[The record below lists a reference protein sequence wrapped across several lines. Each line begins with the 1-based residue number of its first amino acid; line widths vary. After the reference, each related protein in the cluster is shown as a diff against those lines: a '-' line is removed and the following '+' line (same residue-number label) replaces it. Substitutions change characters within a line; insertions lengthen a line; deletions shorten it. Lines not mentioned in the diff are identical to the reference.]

1 MTVTV
6 NMPVT
11 VSLDDRIR
19 LLSAVLA
26 ATNYPQAAQDRGR
39 HLAHSH
45 ARNTRKYL
53 LNEGM
58 NDHPAAK
65 YLEDMLDRKVPLEA
79 LFTMMLLMPWPDL
92 EVDMLPPFVPSDWP
106 QQLHDFYLK
115 SNLRHFWTDN
125 EQPWQDAVT
134 QSKLIFA
141 DVSFHAFLSQFTGEI
156 NENFVFMPNI
166 SYPAVEEMG
175 LRYRDQLIAIVP
187 PPQAWGDSP
196 PWPYDDETQLI
207 SVYRGAITQYAR
219 LLLQGYFRS
228 HADKLEEAK
237 QKDLPISD
245 ELKAIYPTWEEQFMM
260 LYTKALVAMYL
271 EDHVDPLEAKAY
283 MLIERKANS
292 IALLP
297 GTTHVLR
304 RFLRERGNRYDSFM
318 DFLPY
323 FPTQLRVAK
332 RIVSL

>member
-26 ATNYPQAAQDRGR
+26 ATHYPQEAQDRGR

-45 ARNTRKYL
+45 ARNTQKYL
-53 LNEGM
+53 LNQGM
-58 NDHPAAK
+58 NEHPAVK
-65 YLEDMLDRKVPLEA
+65 SLEDMLNRKVPLEA

-92 EVDMLPPFVPSDWP
+92 EVDSLPPFVPGNWP

-115 SNLRHFWTDN
+115 SNIRGFWTEN
-125 EQPWQDAVT
+125 ELPWQDAVT
-134 QSKLIFA
+134 QSKLIFEN
-141 DVSFHAFLSQFTGEI
+141 VSFNEFLGQFTGDVSEK
-156 NENFVFMPNI
+156 FVFMPNI

-175 LRYRDQLIAIVP
+175 LRYKDQLIAIVP

-207 SVYRGAITQYAR
+207 SVYRGAVTQYAR
-219 LLLQGYFRS
+219 LLLHGYFRLNTE
-228 HADKLEEAK
+228 KLEEAK
-237 QKDLPISD
+237 EKELPISD
-245 ELKAIYPTWEEQFMM
+245 ELKVVYPTWEDQFMM

-297 GTTHVLR
+297 GTISVLR
-304 RFLRERGNRYDSFM
+304 RYLRERGNRYESFM